1 MVAALSRPYFLFM
14 TSNFI
19 PLKLKETTK
28 VKLLFTAALATS
40 VLAFST
46 SAMAAKK
53 PPIVL
58 VHGAFENAQV
68 WGHVTAKL
76 QADGY
81 KVVAINLPGRPGTP
95 MAPDKVSLDLYRD
108 TVVTALGKLHRPA
121 VVVGHSFGGIVI
133 ADAAETAPTKVK
145 TLVFVAALLPHDGDS
160 LVSMANKDP
169 DAKIGPHLQI
179 QKEKG
184 IASIEYSARADLFA
198 NGGPD
203 ELRKAIPDLILDEP
217 LAPLATPV
225 HVTDAKFGQVDKVYV
240 HTAMD
245 QVISPSF
252 QATMVASTPVRSE
265 YTLQTGHTPFLTDP
279 DGLANAIEA
288 AAK

>member
-1 MVAALSRPYFLFM
+1 MKM
-14 TSNFI
+14 FI
-19 PLKLKETTK
+19 
-28 VKLLFTAALATS
+28 AALATS
-40 VLAFST
+40 ALAFGAN
-46 SAMAAKK
+46 AMAAEK
-53 PPIVL
+53 PQIVL

-68 WGHVTAKL
+68 WGHVTARL
-76 QADGY
+76 NADGY
-81 KVVAINLPGRPGTP
+81 KVVTVDLPGRPGNP
-95 MAPDKVSLDLYRD
+95 MTPDKVSLDLYRD
-108 TVVTALGKLHRPA
+108 AVVKALDSSDRPS

-133 ADAAETAPTKVK
+133 SAAAEQTPKKVR
-145 TLVFVAALLPHDGDS
+145 TLVYLAAYLPHNGDS
-160 LVSMANKDP
+160 LVSMAQQDH

-203 ELRKAIPDLILDEP
+203 ALRKAIPDLILDEP

-225 HVTDAKFGQVDKVYV
+225 KVSAANFGKVDKVYI
-240 HTAMD
+240 HTAFD
-245 QVISPSF
+245 EVISPAF
-252 QATMVASTPVRSE
+252 QMQMVASTPVRVE

-279 DGLANAIEA
+279 DGLAREIEL

>member
-1 MVAALSRPYFLFM
+1 MKI
-14 TSNFI
+14 FI
-19 PLKLKETTK
+19 
-28 VKLLFTAALATS
+28 AALATS
-40 VLAFST
+40 ISAFGAN
-46 SAMAAKK
+46 AMAAEK

-58 VHGAFENAQV
+58 VHGAFENDQV

-76 QADGY
+76 QKDGY
-81 KVVAINLPGRPGTP
+81 KVVTVDLPGRPGNP
-95 MAPDKVSLDLYRD
+95 MTPDKVSLDLYRD
-108 TVVTALGKLHRPA
+108 AVVKALGTSDHPA

-133 ADAAETAPTKVK
+133 SAAAEKAPKKVK
-145 TLVFVAALLPHDGDS
+145 TLVYLAAYLPHDGDS
-160 LVSMANKDP
+160 LVSMAQQDH

-203 ELRKAIPDLILDEP
+203 ALRKAIPDLILDEP
-217 LAPLATPV
+217 LTPLATPV
-225 HVTDAKFGQVDKVYV
+225 KVTSANFGKVDKVYI
-240 HTAMD
+240 HTAFD
-245 QVISPSF
+245 QVISPAF
-252 QATMVASTPVRSE
+252 QAQMVASTPVRVE

-279 DGLANAIEA
+279 DGLANAIEQ

>member
-1 MVAALSRPYFLFM
+1 MKFVLSALV
-14 TSNFI
+14 TS
-19 PLKLKETTK
+19 T
-28 VKLLFTAALATS
+28 
-40 VLAFST
+40 LAFSAN
-46 SAMAAKK
+46 AMAVEK

-76 QADGY
+76 EADGY
-81 KVVAINLPGRPGTP
+81 KVVAVDLPGRPGAP
-95 MAPDKVSLDLYRD
+95 AAPDKVSLDLYRD
-108 TVVTALGKLHRPA
+108 TVVTALDKLHRPA

-133 ADAAETAPTKVK
+133 AAAAEQAPKKIK
-145 TLVFVAALLPHDGDS
+145 TLVFVAAYLPHDGDS
-160 LVSMANKDP
+160 LVSMAQQDA

-179 QKEKG
+179 DKEKG

-198 NGGPD
+198 NGGP
-203 ELRKAIPDLILDEP
+203 EGLRKAIPDLILDEP

-225 HVTDAKFGQVDKVYV
+225 HVSAARFGKVDKVYI

-252 QATMVASTPVRSE
+252 QAKMVASTPVRSE